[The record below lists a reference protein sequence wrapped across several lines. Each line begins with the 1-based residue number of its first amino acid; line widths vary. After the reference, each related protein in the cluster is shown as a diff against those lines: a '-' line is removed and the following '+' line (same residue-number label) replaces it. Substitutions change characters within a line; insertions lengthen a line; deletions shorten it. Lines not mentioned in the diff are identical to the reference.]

1 MVANADRAF
10 PVTGQCGIPV
20 TARAISANV
29 TITQPSSVGDLR
41 LSAAGGALSLTSSI
55 NYRAGQTR
63 ANAAVIPLG
72 AAGAL
77 SVHCDQPS
85 GTVQFIIDV
94 NGYFQ

>member
-1 MVANADRAF
+1 MANADRAF
-10 PVTGQCGIPV
+10 TVTGQCGIPA

-55 NYRAGQTR
+55 NYRAAQTR
-63 ANAAVIPLG
+63 ANAAMIPLG

-77 SVHCDQPS
+77 SVHCDQAS

-94 NGYFQ
+94 DGYFQ